1 MSQRNR
7 HIGQSWGM
15 ADAKLSL
22 SSPMWSA
29 CVTLLA
35 LMGDSAPGALPT
47 REAHLSLSF
56 RGVVGVV
63 FLIFKKFKMYNA
75 FDLLSV
81 QNPYWGSFV
90 WT

>member
-1 MSQRNR
+1 
-7 HIGQSWGM
+7 M
-15 ADAKLSL
+15 ANAKLSL
-22 SSPMWSA
+22 SSPMGSA
-29 CVTLLA
+29 CVTLPA

-56 RGVVGVV
+56 RGGVGV
-63 FLIFKKFKMYNA
+63 FLIFKKFNMYNA

-81 QNPYWGSFV
+81 QNSYWGSFM